1 MKRRL
6 GLTLLIAL
14 GSLATGTGVASAD
27 NCTGPADT
35 QNCMAAIN
43 FVAAA
48 AAAAA
53 AGGVIAIEI
62 RRTPLRPESASE
74 EEKISAKRSHCMDL
88 ALRLRDLAEDITA
101 RCEKEIKYKEFLK
114 SQRESEELLY
124 RVIWR
129 KVFKVTW
136 TEYFINTAEYALAA
150 AALAAVIPALAGGGT
165 AAAGTAAAG
174 TAAAGTAAGGAAA
187 EASLLPVIAAQIN
200 AWVGRVAAWLATT
213 KGTAAAG
220 TVILVAE
227 KGPLG
232 PPSFRESQELS
243 RELERLARNLV
254 QFKQENDRR
263 EADYLN
269 RVGVAG
275 NMLES
280 YRALHAKWT
289 EQCADTMSSFAI
301 WPPEPS
307 TMDRFF
313 LGAPGQVFGR
323 LWRSSP
329 LLP

>member
-6 GLTLLIAL
+6 AIALLVVL
-14 GSLATGTGVASAD
+14 GSLWAGTEVASAD

-62 RRTPLRPESASE
+62 RRSPLRPESASE

-150 AALAAVIPALAGGGT
+150 AALAALIPALAGTGGAAATGT
-165 AAAGTAAAG
+165 AATGAAG
-174 TAAAGTAAGGAAA
+174 AAAGGAAA
-187 EASLLPVIAAQIN
+187 EASLLPVITAQIKV
-200 AWVGRVAAWLATT
+200 WVARVGAFLAKRETF
-213 KGTAAAG
+213 AAAG
-220 TVILVAE
+220 GTAVLIAE

-232 PPSFRESQELS
+232 PPGFRESQELS
-243 RELERLARNLV
+243 RELDRLARNLV
-254 QFKQENDRR
+254 RFKQENDRR

-275 NMLES
+275 TMLES

-307 TMDRFF
+307 SMDRFF
-313 LGAPGQVFGR
+313 LGAPGRLLGR